1 MKQLDPLELN
11 LASQPFRRE
20 RAQTTGALLACG
32 LMIAS
37 LVSLGGLIIHS
48 RATVADLRQ
57 RISADSD
64 KLRALQT
71 QQGRF
76 GAVLSK
82 PENAEV
88 FSNSVFLNQ
97 LIARR
102 GLSWSRVFHDLEEV
116 MPTSIRLLAIRLP
129 QVAEQDSNG
138 VNRVQLDMVVGTT
151 QPEQFLILLKR
162 LEQATNFGATA
173 VVSQAP
179 PALGQGQGDP
189 FYKYRLTVAY
199 AQKL

>member
-1 MKQLDPLELN
+1 M
-11 LASQPFRRE
+11 
-20 RAQTTGALLACG
+20 TGALLLCG
-32 LMIAS
+32 LLIVTL
-37 LVSLGGLIIHS
+37 LVLGGLIIHS
-48 RATVADLRQ
+48 RASAVDLRQ
-57 RISADSD
+57 RIAADSD
-64 KLRALQT
+64 KLRRLQA

-76 GAVLSK
+76 SSVLSK
-82 PENAEV
+82 PNNAEV

-102 GLSWSRVFHDLEEV
+102 GLSWSRIFQDLEQV
-116 MPTSIRLLAIRLP
+116 LPTTMRLLAIRLP
-129 QVAEQDSNG
+129 QVAEEDANG

-162 LEQATNFGATA
+162 LEGASNFGATA

-179 PALGQGQGDP
+179 PGQNDP
-189 FYKYRLTVAY
+189 FYKFRLTVAY

>member
-1 MKQLDPLELN
+1 MKQMDPLELN

-20 RAQTTGALLACG
+20 RAQTTGALLVCAA
-32 LMIAS
+32 LIAS
-37 LVSLGGLIIHS
+37 LFVLGGLIWRSHS
-48 RATVADLRQ
+48 QAADLNR
-57 RISADSD
+57 RIADTSARID
-64 KLRALQT
+64 ALEAK
-71 QQGRF
+71 QGQ
-76 GAVLSK
+76 LSSILTK

-88 FSNSVFLNQ
+88 FSDSAFLNQ

-102 GLSWSRVFHDLEEV
+102 GLSWAHTFHDLEEV
-116 MPTSIRLLAIRLP
+116 LPTSIRLLAIRLP
-129 QVAEQDSNG
+129 QLPAENADG

-162 LEQATNFGATA
+162 LEQAPNFGTTS

-179 PALGQGQGDP
+179 PSQNDP
-189 FYKYRLTVAY
+189 FFKYRLTVAY